1 MSYIVYNKAT
11 TKILKK
17 KNGMNAYGS
26 EAAAKAGLTRS
37 ATCYGI
43 RHPAY
48 IRNKDD
54 YAIAEAK
61 HFYEHIEKKETV
73 INLMSGKPVIQ
84 SVNTPLCC
92 DVSSETYWSM

>member
-1 MSYIVYNKAT
+1 MSYVVYNKAT

-17 KNGMNAYGS
+17 MDGMNAYRS
-26 EAAAKAGLTRS
+26 EGAAKAGLTCA
-37 ATCYGI
+37 ATSFI
-43 RHPAY
+43 RKPA
-48 IRNKDD
+48 RVVNKDD

-73 INLMSGKPVIQ
+73 INLMSGKPVVQ